1 MNYMYDCLLHTAL
14 VPPSKHQLSIVDKIR
29 QFYTDVRQKRRES
42 LCGSSEPE
50 LDAAS
55 VLPHLTTIL
64 RGYQSRAVAWMIR
77 REGGMVGEGEV
88 VEGEESDLLHLVW
101 TEIPPSVT
109 GLDHSIF
116 FNPHSGK

>member
-1 MNYMYDCLLHTAL
+1 M
-14 VPPSKHQLSIVDKIR
+14 DKIR
-29 QFYTDVRQKRRES
+29 QFYTDVRQRRREN

-50 LDAAS
+50 LDTAS
-55 VLPHLTTIL
+55 VLPHLTTVL

-77 REGGMVGEGEV
+77 REGGPVGEGEA
-88 VEGEESDLLHLVW
+88 VEEEESDLLHLVW
-101 TEIPPSVT
+101 TEIPTSVT